1 MDEHKNEGQSG
12 INPVQEQSNVAE
24 VQTNVVEVED
34 NPIEVEVNA
43 GEFSSSSSAY
53 TEQCDLINH
62 IPHVSECELA
72 FLLGNN

>member
-1 MDEHKNEGQSG
+1 VDEHKDEGQSG
-12 INPVQEQSNVAE
+12 VNPIQEQANVFE

-34 NPIEVEVNA
+34 NPTEVEANA
-43 GEFSSSSSAY
+43 GAFSSSPSAY